1 MGRRYPV
8 VGMYRILLFV
18 GVPLVE
24 MALLIWAGDAIGIPL
39 TLGIVFLTGVVGAAL
54 VKRQGVAVWQD
65 ARRRLAEG
73 GIPTRELAHGAMLLV
88 AGAFLLAP
96 GFLTDLTG
104 FALLVPAVREWLRG
118 RFGAWFTRSMES
130 EPVRVEVWRA

>member
-1 MGRRYPV
+1 GVRPRASRDRIARYGEQFCRESRIGRSHARMSLQMGRRYPV

-54 VKRQGVAVWQD
+54 VKRQVVAVWQD

-73 GIPTRELAHGAMLLV
+73 GMPTRELAHGA
-88 AGAFLLAP
+88 
-96 GFLTDLTG
+96 
-104 FALLVPAVREWLRG
+104 
-118 RFGAWFTRSMES
+118 
-130 EPVRVEVWRA
+130 